1 MAKRRTI
8 KREITN
14 ACASIFSECLAV
26 SLYGPNKDRAQ
37 ALLYSIIKLE
47 IDYVSRVSHVEPGMP
62 AKKYFKDLVEK
73 FTAEATDIL
82 DQLRNN

>member
-14 ACASIFSECLAV
+14 ACADIFAECLAV

-37 ALLYSIIKLE
+37 ALLFSIIKLE
-47 IDYVSRVSHVEPGMP
+47 NDYVCRVSHVEPGMP
-62 AKKYFKDLVEK
+62 AKKYFKDLIEK
-73 FTAEATDIL
+73 FTVEATDVL